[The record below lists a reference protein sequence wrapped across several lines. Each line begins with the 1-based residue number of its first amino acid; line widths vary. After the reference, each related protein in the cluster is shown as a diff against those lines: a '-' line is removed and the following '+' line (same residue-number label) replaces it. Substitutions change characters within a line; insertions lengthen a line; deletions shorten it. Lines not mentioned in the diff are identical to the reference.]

1 MINVLPDRL
10 APEIPAS
17 VTPSWIDP
25 DLLGIARQL
34 YREYYYNH
42 TPQMR
47 RPLGVVVHR
56 RSHRAMVV
64 FSHQPVLLWDE
75 CLIPLERLESEL
87 S

>member
-1 MINVLPDRL
+1 MTRP
-10 APEIPAS
+10 
-17 VTPSWIDP
+17 WIDP

-34 YREYYYNH
+34 YREYFH
-42 TPQMR
+42 THAQQMR

-75 CLIPLERLESEL
+75 CLIPFERLESEL